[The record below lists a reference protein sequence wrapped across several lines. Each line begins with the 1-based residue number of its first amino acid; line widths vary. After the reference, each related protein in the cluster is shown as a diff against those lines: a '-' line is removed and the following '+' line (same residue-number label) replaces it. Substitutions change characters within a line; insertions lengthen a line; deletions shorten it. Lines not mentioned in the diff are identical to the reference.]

1 MIKDYVKKEE
11 EHLVELRRYFHSH
24 PEESLKEYN
33 TCKKIEDELDKLS
46 IPHRRVGE
54 TGVYAWINGEAK
66 DGVNRI
72 IALRADMDALKMQDL
87 KNVPYR
93 SKNDGYCHACGHDS
107 HTAVLLTAAKILN
120 EKKNEFSGQV
130 RLFFQQA
137 EEIGA
142 GARLF
147 VKEGLLDGVGRVYGS
162 HISSQLKSGI
172 VSLTPGPNNA
182 SCDHFTI
189 KVTGKGAHVSKPHL
203 SVDALYTAAQI
214 IVAEQAVVARNTN
227 PIDTVVVGIGRCEAG
242 TAYNIVAEHAVI
254 EGTTRC
260 FSPETRAYTNRRVRE
275 IAEATAAANGATVE
289 IEFEDFAAPLVND
302 AGAAEEVTEVAK
314 DIIPEENI
322 IHNLEKSLGADDF
335 ADYLAVVKGVYAY
348 IGTHSDDDPNTGV
361 PQHHGL
367 FDIDES
373 TMLISC
379 NLYVDYALEYLKG
392 KIGNDR

>member
-54 TGVYAWINGEAK
+54 TGVYAWIDGEAK

-93 SKNDGYCHACGHDS
+93 SQNDGYCHACGHDS

-120 EKKNEFSGQV
+120 EKKNEFSGQI

-214 IVAEQAVVARNTN
+214 IRL
-227 PIDTVVVGIGRCEAG
+227 
-242 TAYNIVAEHAVI
+242 
-254 EGTTRC
+254 
-260 FSPETRAYTNRRVRE
+260 S
-275 IAEATAAANGATVE
+275 
-289 IEFEDFAAPLVND
+289 
-302 AGAAEEVTEVAK
+302 
-314 DIIPEENI
+314 
-322 IHNLEKSLGADDF
+322 
-335 ADYLAVVKGVYAY
+335 
-348 IGTHSDDDPNTGV
+348 
-361 PQHHGL
+361 
-367 FDIDES
+367 
-373 TMLISC
+373 
-379 NLYVDYALEYLKG
+379 
-392 KIGNDR
+392 